1 MQMNPMIVVLAVLM
15 FIHAIVEVLTQSGVI
30 Q

>member
-15 FIHAIVEVLTQSGVI
+15 IIHAIVEVLTQSGVI